1 MNKIVLVIIGLMM
14 ATDLSFA
21 QNNVSVFSEDGL
33 PFYLVLN
40 GIRQNETAETNV
52 RLEGLSAEYY
62 AGKVIFN
69 DGTLGAIEKKFFY
82 VTGAECNPCDVTYK
96 IKYDKKGNLVMKP
109 FAFNSLATAP
119 PPPPNVKVVQYNTT
133 PMPQPVVSMQVTE
146 TTTTQTTGSSE
157 GINMGVNMN
166 GMNMGV
172 NVNGVNMGVNVNM
185 NDGFGNTSHSSTTTT
200 TTTVVQTQPVVQS
213 PPVVQEVVCP
223 QMTGG
228 SYSALMNS
236 MDDKSFDDDKLVI
249 AKQAGR
255 SNCLTVQQIKGI
267 MNAMSWDEGKLD
279 FAKYAYDNCLDRQN
293 YYQVNDAFTFSS
305 SIDDLDAYMGAR

>member
-1 MNKIVLVIIGLMM
+1 MNKIVLVIVGLMM

-146 TTTTQTTGSSE
+146 TTTTQTMGSSE

-185 NDGFGNTSHSSTTTT
+185 NDGFGNTSYSSTTTT

-249 AKQAGR
+249 AKQAAR
-255 SNCLTVQQIKGI
+255 SNCLTVLQIKGI

-293 YYQVNDAFTFSS
+293 YYQVNDAFEWSS
-305 SIDDLDAYMGAR
+305 SIDDLDAYMGTR

>member
-1 MNKIVLVIIGLMM
+1 MNKIVLVIVGLMM

-69 DGTLGAIEKKFFY
+69 DGNLGAIEKKFFY
-82 VTGAECNPCDVTYK
+82 VTGADCNPCDVTYK
-96 IKYDKKGNLVMKP
+96 IKYDKKGSLVMKP

-146 TTTTQTTGSSE
+146 TTTTH
-157 GINMGVNMN
+157 NMGNSDNVNVGVN
-166 GMNMGV
+166 VGGFNMGV
-172 NVNGVNMGVNVNM
+172 NVNV
-185 NDGFGNTSHSSTTTT
+185 NDGFGNSTHTSTTTT
-200 TTTVVQTQPVVQS
+200 TTTVAPAQPVVVEQ
-213 PPVVQEVVCP
+213 VVCP
-223 QMTGG
+223 QMTSG
-228 SYSALMNS
+228 SLSSLLSS
-236 MDDKSFDDDKLVI
+236 MDQKSFDDDKLVI
-249 AKQAGR
+249 AKQAAR
-255 SNCLTVQQIKGI
+255 SNCLSVEQINGI
-267 MNAMSWDEGKLD
+267 MNAMSWDDGKLD
-279 FAKYAYDNCLDRQN
+279 FAMYAYDNCLDQQN
-293 YYQVNDAFTFSS
+293 YYQVNDAFEWSS
-305 SIDDLDAYMGAR
+305 SIEDLDAYLGGR

>member
-1 MNKIVLVIIGLMM
+1 MNKIVLVIVGLMM

-185 NDGFGNTSHSSTTTT
+185 NDGFGNTSLSSTTTT
-200 TTTVVQTQPVVQS
+200 TTTVVQTQPGAQS

-293 YYQVNDAFTFSS
+293 YYQVNDAFEWSS
-305 SIDDLDAYMGAR
+305 SIDDLDAYMGTR